1 MAAPGEVTSLAANYT
16 PQQSYWGKV
25 TSQRPE
31 PMSKGDI
38 ELAAF
43 RLCGPALWGSPMPVS
58 TITDRLTGA
67 YRSWFQFER
76 VKTQSVG
83 SVRNEDRTQ
92 ASYNLSPGPGAGQA
106 DLAYAATRTVPA
118 NSADEF
124 DLQDLEQTTLGVTVP
139 FIFQRA
145 RLVRLVNRSTTAGRR
160 LFVGADP
167 GNPTTRYAAE
177 VGPGSEWTAVNYL
190 DGWQVTPANSIIRVA
205 NPNAA
210 SVPYDLYVIGVS
222 ATVPA
227 APVIAQAEDDS
238 GDLEVTLAAT
248 PDDGGFAITHYRL
261 YVEGVFDQEVAV
273 GSPIAFPA
281 YAGSV
286 GDEVQVSSK
295 NELGEGPLSDPFEV
309 VAA

>member
-1 MAAPGEVTSLAANYT
+1 
-16 PQQSYWGKV
+16 
-25 TSQRPE
+25 
-31 PMSKGDI
+31 
-38 ELAAF
+38 
-43 RLCGPALWGSPMPVS
+43 MPVS

-76 VKTQSVG
+76 VKTQAVG
-83 SVRNEDRTQ
+83 SVVNEDRRQ
-92 ASYNLSPGPGAGQA
+92 ASYNLLPGAGPGQA
-106 DLAYAATRTVPA
+106 NLAYAATRSIPA

-145 RLVRLVNRSTTAGRR
+145 RLVRLLNRSTTAGRR

-210 SVPYDLYVIGVS
+210 SVDYDLYVIGVA
-222 ATVPA
+222 ATVPEP
-227 APVIAQAEDDS
+227 PVITSAAIDGNDLFVAGTASADGGVPVTSYNLYINGQLAVSGNAGFLTWDISAVSVAEDD
-238 GDLEVTLAAT
+238 
-248 PDDGGFAITHYRL
+248 I
-261 YVEGVFDQEVAV
+261 
-273 GSPIAFPA
+273 
-281 YAGSV
+281 
-286 GDEVQVSSK
+286 VQVSAV
-295 NELGEGPLSDPFEV
+295 NALGEGPLSNPVEAIDV
-309 VAA
+309 

>member
-1 MAAPGEVTSLAANYT
+1 
-16 PQQSYWGKV
+16 
-25 TSQRPE
+25 
-31 PMSKGDI
+31 
-38 ELAAF
+38 
-43 RLCGPALWGSPMPVS
+43 MPVS
-58 TITDRLTGA
+58 TLTDRLTGA

-76 VKTQSVG
+76 VKTQAVG

-92 ASYNLSPGPGAGQA
+92 ASYNLSPGSGAGQA

-210 SVPYDLYVIGVS
+210 AVDYDLYVVGVA
-222 ATVPA
+222 ATVPGK
-227 APVIAQAEDDS
+227 PVITSASEGND
-238 GDLEVTLAAT
+238 VVFT
-248 PDDGGFAITHYRL
+248 PPPDGGFPILGYAV
-261 YVEGVFDQEVAV
+261 YVNGALESALEQEVAP
-273 GSPIAFPA
+273 GLLQPTAAAPGDLLEIAA
-281 YAGSV
+281 VNA
-286 GDEVQVSSK
+286 
-295 NELGEGPLSDPFEV
+295 LGKGPRSDPFEV
-309 VAA
+309 TG